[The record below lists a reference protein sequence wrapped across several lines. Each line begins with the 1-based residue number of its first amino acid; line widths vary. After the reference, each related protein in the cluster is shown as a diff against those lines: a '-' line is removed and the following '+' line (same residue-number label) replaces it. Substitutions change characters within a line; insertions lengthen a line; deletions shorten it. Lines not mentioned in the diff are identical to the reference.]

1 MRARYEPELG
11 FRIAGKIS
19 QRKVDVGDRVSK
31 GDVLA
36 TLDTDDVN
44 LQLDA
49 ARARFASAQADHKLA
64 RSELDRHQALLERQ
78 VISRPV

>member
-1 MRARYEPELG
+1 ML
-11 FRIAGKIS
+11 FDLGKIS

-49 ARARFASAQADHKLA
+49 ARARFASARRTTSWPAPSWIVIRHCWSA
-64 RSELDRHQALLERQ
+64 RSSAAPSTTR
-78 VISRPV
+78 